1 MTKSEL
7 EALAKQTIELEEH
20 VNSVIKALF
29 DKEGETI
36 AMNVMLN
43 VGTSMLAKALLLAP
57 EEARDHLVGIL
68 AHLIDAKMQ
77 EGEAV
82 IESYRA
88 ISSAMM
94 H

>member
-68 AHLIDAKMQ
+68 AHLIDAKMK

>member
-1 MTKSEL
+1 MTKTEL
-7 EALAKQTIELEEH
+7 KALTKNTVELEEH
-20 VNSVIKALF
+20 VNGVIRALF
-29 DKEGETI
+29 DSEGETI

-68 AHLIDAKMQ
+68 AHLIDAKMK

-88 ISSAMM
+88 ISGAMM